1 MEVWTDEVVDEQ
13 RPVKS
18 ECICY
23 SHFHA
28 IRYKYAFS
36 VTSPRSPVS
45 FLRPSPIGLFL
56 CAILYQS
63 KCCRALTEP

>member
-45 FLRPSPIGLFL
+45 LLRLLL
-56 CAILYQS
+56 CVHFYT
-63 KCCRALTEP
+63 RANAAAP